1 MWSQY
6 LRIKITNK
14 YLGSWRGSP
23 CNSPTKGSRGWLQPP
38 PSFGGAG
45 AHPPKARAPARAG
58 GALPD
63 GQLQCSTTN
72 VSFLVPVQQNS
83 EIQV

>member
-6 LRIKITNK
+6 LRIKIINK
-14 YLGSWRGSP
+14 YLGSWRGSL
-23 CNSPTKGSRGWLQPP
+23 CNSPTKGSGGRLQPP

-63 GQLQCSTTN
+63 GQQQSSTMN
-72 VSFLVPVQQNS
+72 VSFPVAIPRHAA
-83 EIQV
+83 EF